1 MPQSSFP
8 IQRGIWPKMSTV
20 LLLRNLAFIYW
31 NLFFNDILKES
42 FDFETICRNIFLF
55 IFLSF
60 NVLSVKFL
68 ISYIQVWTINNI
80 FAFVPGYLMILLE
93 SSLSEIIISD
103 CMLICRNAIDL
114 ISGNY
119 LVNWPEILQHC

>member
-1 MPQSSFP
+1 MLNIKKCTKQLPNTE
-8 IQRGIWPKMSTV
+8 RYLTKMSTV
-20 LLLRNLAFIYW
+20 LKLINLAFIYW
-31 NLFFNDILKES
+31 KLFFNSILKES

-60 NVLSVKFL
+60 NMLSVKFL
-68 ISYIQVWTINNI
+68 ISYIQVLTINNI
-80 FAFVPGYLMILLE
+80 FAFVPGYFMILLE

-103 CMLICRNAIDL
+103 CMLICRNAVDL

-119 LVNWPEILQHC
+119 LVN